1 METCGPTHPS
11 LQVSRMSTLTVLSI
25 ARDLQL
31 EYAHTEVI
39 EILDAPHP
47 THIHTMESVCK
58 ETCRVIYTSILSNR
72 QKKNEKNHILLRKF
86 AKVQE
91 FSYPLMVYTNG
102 DECTAT
108 TQTGY
113 QKTDAGC

>member
-1 METCGPTHPS
+1 
-11 LQVSRMSTLTVLSI
+11 
-25 ARDLQL
+25 
-31 EYAHTEVI
+31 
-39 EILDAPHP
+39 
-47 THIHTMESVCK
+47 MESVCK
-58 ETCRVIYTSILSNR
+58 ETYRVIYISILSNR
-72 QKKNEKNHILLRKF
+72 QKNEKNRILLRKF

-113 QKTDAGC
+113 QKTDTGCWKHTTENYVKFCFNKQS